1 MLARVVRSILR
12 ALPAALS
19 ALAMSAAAQ
28 DTRTPAMTL
37 IDAEQKPAVEKSLRE
52 LRAASTAAA
61 ATTNKAVVTLVANQH
76 STASVR
82 GFTVVQDE
90 PASVA
95 GGARGPTPTDYF
107 MVALGSCQNVVLVRF
122 AALEQVAIDSLE
134 TTVTGT
140 WDRRGLFGISDID
153 PGFHDITIET
163 RVSTPAP
170 ADKVAE
176 LARRTRRGCPVF
188 ATLRK
193 ETALTVRLI
202 VNGQQLLL

>member
-1 MLARVVRSILR
+1 MLARIVYSIPWTLLAASC
-12 ALPAALS
+12 ALT
-19 ALAMSAAAQ
+19 MSAAAQ
-28 DTRTPAMTL
+28 DTRTPAMNL
-37 IDAEQKPAVEKSLRE
+37 IDADQKPAVEKSLRE
-52 LRAASTAAA
+52 LRAASATEA
-61 ATTNKAVVTLVANQH
+61 ATTNKAVVTLIGNQH

-82 GFTVVQDE
+82 GFTIVQDE

-107 MVALGSCQNVVLVRF
+107 MVALGSCQNVVLVRY

-134 TTVTGT
+134 TTVTGI
-140 WDRRGLFGISDID
+140 WDRRGVYGLADID
-153 PGFHDITIET
+153 PGFHQITIET

-176 LARRTRRGCPVF
+176 LARRTRRGCPIF

-193 ETALTVRLI
+193 ETPLTVRLI
-202 VNGQQLLL
+202 VNGQQQVL

>member
-1 MLARVVRSILR
+1 MRTRIIHAIPLTLLSGV
-12 ALPAALS
+12 AAL
-19 ALAMSAAAQ
+19 AAPAHDGRAQTMS
-28 DTRTPAMTL
+28 L
-37 IDAEQKPAVEKSLRE
+37 IDAAQKPAVEKSMQE
-52 LRAASTAAA
+52 LESAGAAQA

-76 STASVR
+76 SIAVTR

-107 MVALGSCQNVVLVRF
+107 MAALGTCQNVVFVRY
-122 AALEQVAIDSLE
+122 AALERLAIEALE

-140 WDRRGLFGISDID
+140 WDRRGLYGIGGVD
-153 PGFHDITIET
+153 PGFQEITLET
-163 RVSTPAP
+163 RVRTSAP
-170 ADKVAE
+170 GDKVAE
-176 LARRTRRGCPVF
+176 VARRTRRGCPIF

-202 VNGQQLLL
+202 VNGQLVPL